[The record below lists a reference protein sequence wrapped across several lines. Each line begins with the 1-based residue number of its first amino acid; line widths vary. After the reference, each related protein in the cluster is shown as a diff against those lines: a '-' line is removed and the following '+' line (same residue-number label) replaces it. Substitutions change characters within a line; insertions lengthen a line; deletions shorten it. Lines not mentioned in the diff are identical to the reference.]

1 VKKNKIESKKKHPLR
16 KSLCQS
22 FLLAIA
28 LGGLLLIID
37 YFDENGF
44 VSQDTNFM
52 MILFV
57 IGIVGSVLIFKKNY
71 TTRSYMK
78 IFILASIVVITIS
91 GVSIFSYESKRLE
104 QLNISICGSDGDLY
118 YCGSEEPITCDGG
131 NYAVRNDD
139 GYKCIDSDKYRHD
152 ILGEEYDYTC
162 IGKYEEEDIHQNAV
176 TSLMLDEK
184 VCLEKKIEAAI
195 EPFETKK
202 QDIESKFDIR
212 DKVKVIAGDQG
223 SSDTCEIWSSTKA
236 LEISAQLKGLDY
248 QFLIDFEKKING
260 LDANIDGIINEEDNT
275 ILLGSDH
282 LIPGKKKYYY
292 LSYESEKGEDYETI
306 AMQRSYGL
314 TNLLD
319 KYSKIL
325 SLVHADKSE
334 YNIFDD
340 IPNAEEYEKE
350 LLNLY
355 TKELVK
361 KYGSAFIKMRDDIQP
376 GHRMLIIG
384 WDDSKES
391 WLVLNSWGNTWA
403 RVKYFPDSNGDG
415 TVWIKYTDE
424 NFLPGSANTG
434 GNAIELISE

>member
-1 VKKNKIESKKKHPLR
+1 MKKDKSESKKKHPLR

-22 FLLAIA
+22 FFLAMA
-28 LGGLLLIID
+28 LGGLLVIID

-57 IGIVGSVLIFKKNY
+57 IGIIGSVLIFKKNY
-71 TTRSYMK
+71 TSRNYMK
-78 IFILASIVVITIS
+78 IFIPVSIVLIAIS
-91 GVSIFSYESKRLE
+91 GVSMYSYESKRHE
-104 QLNISICGSDGDLY
+104 QWENSICGWDGDLY
-118 YCGSEEPITCDGG
+118 YCGNEEPITCDDG
-131 NYAVRNDD
+131 NYAVRDD
-139 GYKCIDSDKYRHD
+139 DSYKCIGSDEYRHD

-212 DKVKVIAGDQG
+212 DKVKVIAGNQG

-361 KYGSAFIKMRDDIQP
+361 KYGSAFIKLRDDIQP

-391 WLVLNSWGNTWA
+391 WLVLNSWGNTW
-403 RVKYFPDSNGDG
+403 VQDEYVPNSNGDG
-415 TVWIKYTDE
+415 TVWIKYSNE

>member
-1 VKKNKIESKKKHPLR
+1 MKKDKSESKKKHPLR

-22 FLLAIA
+22 FFLAMA
-28 LGGLLLIID
+28 LGGLLVIID

-57 IGIVGSVLIFKKNY
+57 IGIIGSVLIFKKNY
-71 TTRSYMK
+71 TSRNYMK
-78 IFILASIVVITIS
+78 IFIPVSIVLIAIS
-91 GVSIFSYESKRLE
+91 GVSMYSYESKRHE
-104 QLNISICGSDGDLY
+104 QWENSICGWDGDLY
-118 YCGSEEPITCDGG
+118 YCGNEEPITCDDG
-131 NYAVRNDD
+131 NYAVRDD
-139 GYKCIDSDKYRHD
+139 DSYKCIGSDEYRHD

-212 DKVKVIAGDQG
+212 DKVKVIAGNQG

-236 LEISAQLKGLDY
+236 LEISAQLKVLDY

-340 IPNAEEYEKE
+340 IPNAEEYEND
-350 LLNLY
+350 LLTLY
-355 TKELVK
+355 TKELVQ
-361 KYGSAFIKMRDDIQP
+361 KYSSAFITMRDDIQP

-391 WLVLNSWGNTWA
+391 WLVLNSWGNTW
-403 RVKYFPDSNGDG
+403 VQDEYVPNSNGDG
-415 TVWIKYTDE
+415 TVWIKYSNE